1 MQPLESS
8 RNLSE
13 CLHQAILTEQ
23 NSLYFFNKM
32 SNELKNNNCEYRT

>member
-23 NSLYFFNKM
+23 NSLYFFDKM
-32 SNELKNNNCEYRT
+32 SKEFSNNKCE